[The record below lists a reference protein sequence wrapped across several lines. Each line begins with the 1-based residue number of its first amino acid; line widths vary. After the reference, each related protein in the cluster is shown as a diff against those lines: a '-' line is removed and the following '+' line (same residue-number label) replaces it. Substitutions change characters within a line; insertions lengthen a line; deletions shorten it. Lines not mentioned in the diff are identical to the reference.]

1 MALCA
6 SRTLKLLKLPLRP
19 ILKLMPGG
27 LERYLGPAF
36 YDMVGKFAGKKLMIA
51 MQSLPYFMGFVFRS
65 ILYLFGDFYGIQ
77 WANIIGGF
85 HPEAN
90 VEKQMGA
97 LDMSHDASQDRMDR
111 VYRGKSECKSSVTT
125 GCPTAI
131 PVRAG
136 YVYGERSGDVTGSA
150 YDTLYAGRQHLKVH
164 TATVQPAYING
175 RDDDIFVAVRVSNLR
190 VDANRV
196 SSVALPCPAIF
207 FKIFCACCPHCGI
220 QPCWKSC
227 GCCTCCVMPI
237 NVDHVAVM
245 VENLLMDDPEA
256 PLSIPVSIE
265 GQVPHEEKLYLNRR
279 GFYNAELPDAG
290 EEVPSSVQTIKTGH

>member
-1 MALCA
+1 MAGFDEEDTDEQLQHEPLTGGSPRA
-6 SRTLKLLKLPLRP
+6 SDDY
-19 ILKLMPGG
+19 GHHDDG
-27 LERYLGPAF
+27 NAF
-36 YDMVGKFAGKKLMIA
+36 YLNAEVLGKDDRALIMKYHYMKNAGLSQASEPIA
-51 MQSLPYFMGFVFRS
+51 G
-65 ILYLFGDFYGIQ
+65 
-77 WANIIGGF
+77 
-85 HPEAN
+85 
-90 VEKQMGA
+90 EKQGFFTKLKQNQLDAMGS
-97 LDMSHDASQDRMDR
+97 MHASLGGAQNVGSYFAEILMDCTKKAMAR
-111 VYRGKSECKSSVTT
+111 L
-125 GCPTAI
+125 
-131 PVRAG
+131 G
-136 YVYGERSGDVTGSA
+136 YYCD
-150 YDTLYAGRQHLKVH
+150 
-164 TATVQPAYING
+164 VQPAYING